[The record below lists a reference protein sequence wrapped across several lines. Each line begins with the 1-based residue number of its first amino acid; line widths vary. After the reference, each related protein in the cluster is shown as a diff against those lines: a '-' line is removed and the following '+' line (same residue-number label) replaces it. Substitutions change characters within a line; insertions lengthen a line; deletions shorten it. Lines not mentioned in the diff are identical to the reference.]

1 MRTISAQAITD
12 TVARLCIEANTR
24 LPKDVE
30 AALAKARAEEP
41 WPLAKNTLDLLW
53 SNLSAAKEEN
63 LPICQDTGMA
73 CVFVELGTDV
83 HIDGHF
89 EEAIHEGVRRG
100 YTDGYLR
107 KSIVADPLRRG
118 NTGDNTPA
126 AITVHLVDGDGC
138 TITVELRSVN
148 NRYLD
153 CNIRLP
159 RLYLF
164 AEEAMKSRIQNTI
177 SRGKVDVFVT
187 LDNAGAE
194 KVQVSVNKPV
204 ADGYYAAL
212 KQLAADYDLAGDISV
227 SLLSRFPDVLLAEKA
242 EEDVEQMAKDICSV
256 LDRALADFDQMR
268 SREGQRLKDDVLSR
282 AKTIEDK
289 VALVE
294 ERSPQTVAEYRAKL
308 EARMTEVL
316 SNTQLDPARI
326 LTEAAI
332 FADKVAVDEETV
344 RLRSHIGQ
352 LREMLDKGG
361 ATGRKLDFLIQEFN
375 REANTIGSKC
385 SDIDIARHVVDIKAE
400 IEKIREQVQNIE

>member
-1 MRTISAQAITD
+1 MTGYG
-12 TVARLCIEANTR
+12 
-24 LPKDVE
+24 
-30 AALAKARAEEP
+30 RAED
-41 WPLAKNTLDLLW
+41 TL
-53 SNLSAAKEEN
+53 N
-63 LPICQDTGMA
+63 
-73 CVFVELGTDV
+73 
-83 HIDGHF
+83 
-89 EEAIHEGVRRG
+89 
-100 YTDGYLR
+100 
-107 KSIVADPLRRG
+107 
-118 NTGDNTPA
+118 
-126 AITVHLVDGDGC
+126 GC

-153 CNIRLP
+153 CNVRMP

-164 AEEAMKSRIQNTI
+164 AEETIKSRVQNTI

-187 LDNAGAE
+187 LDSTGGE
-194 KVQVSVNKPV
+194 QVQVSVNQPL

-212 KQLAADYDLAGDISV
+212 TQLAERYGLSKDISV

-242 EEDVEQMAKDICSV
+242 EEDVEQRAQDICSV

-268 SREGQRLKDDVLSR
+268 TREGARLEADVLSR
-282 AKTIEDK
+282 AARIEELVGK
-289 VALVE
+289 VE

-308 EARMTEVL
+308 EARMNEVL

-352 LREMLDKGG
+352 LRHMLEQGG

>member
-1 MRTISAQAITD
+1 MVKSMTGYG
-12 TVARLCIEANTR
+12 
-24 LPKDVE
+24 
-30 AALAKARAEEP
+30 RAED
-41 WPLAKNTLDLLW
+41 TL
-53 SNLSAAKEEN
+53 N
-63 LPICQDTGMA
+63 
-73 CVFVELGTDV
+73 
-83 HIDGHF
+83 
-89 EEAIHEGVRRG
+89 
-100 YTDGYLR
+100 
-107 KSIVADPLRRG
+107 
-118 NTGDNTPA
+118 
-126 AITVHLVDGDGC
+126 GC
-138 TITVELRSVN
+138 TITLELRSVN

-153 CNIRLP
+153 CNVRMP

-164 AEEAMKSRIQNTI
+164 AEETIKSRVQNTI

-187 LDNAGAE
+187 LDSTGGE
-194 KVQVSVNKPV
+194 QVQVSVNQPL

-212 KQLAADYDLAGDISV
+212 TQLAERYGLSKDISV

-242 EEDVEQMAKDICSV
+242 EEDVEQRAQDICSV

-268 SREGQRLKDDVLSR
+268 TREGARLEADVLSR
-282 AKTIEDK
+282 AARIEELVGK
-289 VALVE
+289 VE

-308 EARMTEVL
+308 EARMNEVL

-352 LREMLDKGG
+352 LRHMLEQGG

>member
-1 MRTISAQAITD
+1 MVKSMTGYG
-12 TVARLCIEANTR
+12 
-24 LPKDVE
+24 
-30 AALAKARAEEP
+30 RAEE
-41 WPLAKNTLDLLW
+41 
-53 SNLSAAKEEN
+53 
-63 LPICQDTGMA
+63 
-73 CVFVELGTDV
+73 
-83 HIDGHF
+83 
-89 EEAIHEGVRRG
+89 
-100 YTDGYLR
+100 
-107 KSIVADPLRRG
+107 
-118 NTGDNTPA
+118 
-126 AITVHLVDGDGC
+126 TVNGC
-138 TITVELRSVN
+138 TITGELRSVN

-164 AEEAMKSRIQNTI
+164 AEEAMKARIQNTI

-212 KQLAADYDLAGDISV
+212 KQLAADYDLEGDISV

-282 AKTIEDK
+282 ARTIEDK

-294 ERSPQTVAEYRAKL
+294 ERSPQTVAEYRTKL

-385 SDIDIARHVVDIKAE
+385 SDIDIARQVVDIKAE

>member
-1 MRTISAQAITD
+1 MVKSMTGYG
-12 TVARLCIEANTR
+12 
-24 LPKDVE
+24 
-30 AALAKARAEEP
+30 RAED
-41 WPLAKNTLDLLW
+41 TL
-53 SNLSAAKEEN
+53 N
-63 LPICQDTGMA
+63 
-73 CVFVELGTDV
+73 
-83 HIDGHF
+83 
-89 EEAIHEGVRRG
+89 
-100 YTDGYLR
+100 
-107 KSIVADPLRRG
+107 
-118 NTGDNTPA
+118 
-126 AITVHLVDGDGC
+126 GC
-138 TITVELRSVN
+138 TITVELRAVN

-153 CNIRLP
+153 CNVRMP

-164 AEEAMKSRIQNTI
+164 AEETIKSRVQNTI

-187 LDNAGAE
+187 LDSTGGE
-194 KVQVSVNKPV
+194 QVQVSVNQPL

-212 KQLAADYDLAGDISV
+212 TQLAERYGLSKDISV

-242 EEDVEQMAKDICSV
+242 EEDVEQRAQDICSV

-268 SREGQRLKDDVLSR
+268 TREGARLEADVLSR
-282 AKTIEDK
+282 AARIEELVGK
-289 VALVE
+289 VE

-308 EARMTEVL
+308 EARMNEVL

-352 LREMLDKGG
+352 LRHMLEQGG